1 MVYANNPE
9 VYEEESE
16 DEKDNKNPHDID
28 NSQRQATA
36 NTSTSNDEKQYETNE
51 HDARWISFCYRIHTA
66 LQLFEEDQGEDFS
79 VKFKDD
85 LSSSSSST
93 SDSSESDHSNEETY

>member
-1 MVYANNPE
+1 M
-9 VYEEESE
+9 YEEESE
-16 DEKDNKNPHDID
+16 DEKANKNPHDLD
-28 NSQRQATA
+28 GAQRQATA
-36 NTSTSNDEKQYETNE
+36 NTSTSNDEKQYATTAKG
-51 HDARWISFCYRIHTA
+51 HDAKSISFCYRIHTA

-93 SDSSESDHSNEETY
+93 SDSSESDHSNDETN